1 MAEDKLKNIKSDDNS
16 YMFVD
21 EDKEDISKASM
32 KTKGR
37 YLDETISGDIVDES
51 TINLVADED
60 VSKEIASGF
69 PTGTKGQLSF
79 QEKLEKR
86 AQDFTQSIDDTIER
100 SREEISKQEKS
111 SVALGNE
118 RINTKGKGFGVASLV
133 CGVISLTFFCSFIN
147 IFTSVLSLAFGV
159 VQLRRGAARGIAI
172 AGIVCSILSVIL
184 LVVCMNLL
192 TSNQAFIDMLSN
204 TILGMGLIT

>member
-1 MAEDKLKNIKSDDNS
+1 MAEDKSDITASEDNS

-21 EDKEDISKASM
+21 EEKENISKASR

-37 YLDETISGDIVDES
+37 YLDETISGDIADES

-60 VSKEIASGF
+60 VSKGIASGF
-69 PTGTKGQLSF
+69 PTGNQGQLSF
-79 QEKLEKR
+79 QEKIEKR

-100 SREEISKQEKS
+100 GREEISKQEKS
-111 SVALGNE
+111 SVALNNE

-147 IFTSVLSLAFGV
+147 VFTSILSLAFGV
-159 VQLRRGAARGIAI
+159 VQLRRGVARGIAI

-184 LVVCMNLL
+184 LVVCMNLIV
-192 TSNQAFIDMLSN
+192 SNQAFIDMLAESLLN
-204 TILGMGLIT
+204 IGI